1 MTETKKSSQQS
12 GQQALLRF
20 LDAVWRLLTEPSAAL
35 QGLEA
40 RRQARVLS
48 GILIPLSLAAFLGL
62 VANPTTPF
70 IRLMLI
76 LLIAAYGLS
85 RTRYA
90 TLAMVL
96 AIAVGVLPPAG
107 ALLTLEGYT
116 QQGIILSAVW
126 LLIPMLL
133 SGILFPPLGTV
144 LVNLAIVGFVL
155 ALPALN
161 PSLPFSNI
169 LATLGFLISV
179 APMFL
184 VGSFIRRRDI
194 REVESVRARME
205 NILNTAGEGIIT
217 VDSQQRIT
225 LFNRQAE
232 ELFGY
237 RAEEVL
243 GQPLSLLMPE
253 QFQAAHARHVD
264 HFGQEEAMF
273 RAMGQREVEIL
284 GRRKDGST
292 FPMEVAISK
301 VEVGGEINFT
311 AMLHDI
317 TERKKVEEDLRKL
330 SRAAEQSAVSIVITD
345 TSGTIEYVNP
355 KFTEVTGYT
364 REEALGQNPRIL
376 KSGKMPPETY
386 KDLWQTITSG
396 RVWRGEFHNRKKN
409 GELYWEAV
417 SIAPVLDASG
427 KVTHYVAVKEDIT
440 ERKAAEERIRDQARR
455 LAATARDL
463 AIARKRAEEAN
474 RLKSE
479 FLSTMSHELRTP
491 LNAIIGYTE
500 IMLAGMTGDLSNEQF
515 DYLKRVLANGENL
528 LNLINNVLDIAK
540 IEAGRMELV
549 QEPIPIRP
557 WLEGVTRQFQILAE
571 EKGLAF
577 TAIVSP
583 DMPDT
588 IVGDPER
595 LKQIATN
602 LISNAVKFTDEGSI
616 NVEIDKLADDR
627 WALVVSDTGVG
638 IPSHAQ
644 EYIFDEF
651 RQADGSPRRKYGGT
665 GLGLAI
671 VRNLALTMGGNVRL
685 TSKVGEGSTF
695 TVILPLVTQD
705 MTVAQK

>member
-1 MTETKKSSQQS
+1 
-12 GQQALLRF
+12 
-20 LDAVWRLLTEPSAAL
+20 
-35 QGLEA
+35 
-40 RRQARVLS
+40 
-48 GILIPLSLAAFLGL
+48 
-62 VANPTTPF
+62 
-70 IRLMLI
+70 
-76 LLIAAYGLS
+76 
-85 RTRYA
+85 
-90 TLAMVL
+90 
-96 AIAVGVLPPAG
+96 
-107 ALLTLEGYT
+107 
-116 QQGIILSAVW
+116 
-126 LLIPMLL
+126 
-133 SGILFPPLGTV
+133 
-144 LVNLAIVGFVL
+144 
-155 ALPALN
+155 
-161 PSLPFSNI
+161 
-169 LATLGFLISV
+169 
-179 APMFL
+179 MFL

-232 ELFGY
+232 KLFGY

-253 QFQAAHARHVD
+253 QFQAAHTGHVD
-264 HFGQEEAMF
+264 HFGQEEVIF

-386 KDLWQTITSG
+386 KELWQTITSG
-396 RVWRGEFHNRKKN
+396 KVWRGEFHNRKKN

-463 AIARKRAEEAN
+463 AIARKRAEDAN

-528 LNLINNVLDIAK
+528 LHLINNVLDIAK

-577 TAIVSP
+577 TASVSP

-705 MTVAQK
+705 MTVVQK